1 MTLFDFVKF
10 DGQTA
15 ASRTFRKVSGIRGS
29 VLLLGLS
36 VAAFAGA
43 HSVAA
48 ETLPPA
54 LKRPIAHFSH
64 DTVVEEARTLA
75 NKPFVAPTPRDE
87 DPAKELAAT
96 YDEYRMARF
105 RPDAAIQLDTVG
117 KYRLQLLPTAWI
129 HNEEVKLALVA
140 NGVAEPVRADPDMF
154 DWGPLKKVAA
164 FSKGVPL
171 SGFRINGP
179 LNSPDVNDEIIVFQ
193 GASYFRA
200 LSRGQVYGIS
210 ARGLALR
217 TGAIGGE
224 EFPRFTKFWIERPKA
239 DADELVVHA
248 LLESKSVAGAY
259 LFKINPGDTTAIDIE
274 ATLFPRTEI
283 AQIGLAPL
291 TSMYL
296 VSSSDRTRVSD
307 FRPSVHDSD
316 GLTIH
321 NGSGEYLWRPLS
333 NPRQIEISMF
343 QDDGP
348 KGFGLEQRERK
359 FPAYQDLEAKY
370 HLRPSVWVEPKSDW
384 GRGSVVLVEL
394 PTETEAND
402 NIVAF
407 WRPDEPIPPGEAYRL
422 AYRLSWPD
430 TFRDT
435 GPKVRVAR
443 TMAGLSIGADRDDG
457 AVQFVIEYD
466 GAEGLSD
473 QVDILPTVKTSEGSH
488 SKAQV
493 QVNPEAG
500 TLRVAFK
507 FYPGASETAELRVAL
522 AGLQGGS
529 ETWLYRWTKGMHQ

>member
-1 MTLFDFVKF
+1 MTLFDFAKF
-10 DGQTA
+10 DGQKT
-15 ASRTFRKVSGIRGS
+15 ASRTFRKGSGIRS
-29 VLLLGLS
+29 LLLILGAS
-36 VAAFAGA
+36 VAGLVKVHA
-43 HSVAA
+43 VAA
-48 ETLPPA
+48 EALPPA
-54 LKRPIAHFSH
+54 LKRPIAHFSQ
-64 DTVVEEARTLA
+64 DAVIQEAKALA
-75 NKPFVAPTPRDE
+75 SEPYVAPPPRDH
-87 DPAKELAAT
+87 DPAKELAGT

-105 RPDAAIQLDTVG
+105 RPEAAIQLDKVG

-129 HNEEVKLALVA
+129 HNEEVELALVD
-140 NGVAEPVRADPDMF
+140 NGVSTPVRADPDMF
-154 DWGPLKKVAA
+154 DWGTLKKVAA

-179 LNSPDVNDEIIVFQ
+179 LNSPDVSDEIIVFQ

-224 EFPRFTKFWIERPKA
+224 EFPRFTKFWIERPEPHANK
-239 DADELVVHA
+239 LVVHA
-248 LLESKSVAGAY
+248 LLESRSVAGAY
-259 LFKINPGDTTAIDIE
+259 LFKIDPGDTTAIDIE

-283 AQIGLAPL
+283 SQIGLAPL

-333 NPRQIEISMF
+333 NPRQIEVSMF

-359 FPAYQDLEAKY
+359 FAAYQDLEAKY

-407 WRPDEPIPPGEAYRL
+407 WRPDDALAPGKAYRL

-430 TFRDT
+430 TFRDI
-435 GPKVRVAR
+435 GPKVRIMR
-443 TMAGLSIGADRDDG
+443 TMAGLSIGSDRSEG

-466 GAEGLSD
+466 GIEGESD
-473 QVDILPTVKTSEGSH
+473 RVEILPTMQTSEGRL
-488 SKAQV
+488 SKPQV
-493 QVNPEAG
+493 QVNRESG

-522 AGLQGGS
+522 SALQGGS